1 LLVFTDTLGLGDL
14 NQDTEIIIQ
23 ELISDLQTEATGARV
38 SIITVEINDFAT
50 DTLRKISQK
59 LRQQYP
65 NIPCLLAVTC
75 LHEIYPLE
83 TD

>member
-1 LLVFTDTLGLGDL
+1 MPLLVFTDTLGLGDL
-14 NQDTEIIIQ
+14 NQDTETIIQ

-59 LRQQYP
+59 LRQ
-65 NIPCLLAVTC
+65 
-75 LHEIYPLE
+75 
-83 TD
+83 